1 MSAEVFQSII
11 LGAVQGV
18 TEFFPVSSTAHLVL
32 IPWLLGWHGITESM
46 SFDIALHVGTLLALL
61 IYFFKDWLDILL
73 KRHRL
78 LGLLIVATIPAGVA
92 GKLLDKLV
100 EDTLRSPLVIAA
112 SLVAVGFVM
121 LYVERI
127 GTKKKSIQDMD
138 IYDSIVVG
146 IAQAIAIIPGV
157 SRSGITIS
165 AGLMLDISRE
175 EAARFS
181 FLMSTPV
188 VAGAALLHGVK
199 LLHGEVTAFDLN
211 VFLCGITASFVVG
224 LIAIKFLMAFFKRY
238 SLGAF
243 VYYRFVLAGVIVLL
257 LWLKR

>member
-1 MSAEVFQSII
+1 MSAEALQSIL
-11 LGAVQGV
+11 LGAVQGL

-32 IPWLLGWHGITESM
+32 IPWLFGWHGITESM

-61 IYFFKDWLDILL
+61 LYFYKDWLDILL
-73 KRHRL
+73 KKHRL
-78 LGLLIVATIPAGVA
+78 LMLLIVATIPAAVA
-92 GKLLDKLV
+92 GKLLDNFV
-100 EDTLRSPLVIAA
+100 EETLRGPLVIAVG
-112 SLVAVGFVM
+112 LVVGGFVM

-127 GTKKKSIQDMD
+127 GTKKRTIPDMD
-138 IYDSIVVG
+138 IYDCIVVG

-165 AGLMLDISRE
+165 AGLILNITRE

-188 VAGAALLHGVK
+188 VGGAALLHGVK
-199 LLHGEVTAFDLN
+199 LLYGNGTDFELN
-211 VFLCGITASFVVG
+211 VFLCGIAASFIVG
-224 LIAIKFLMAFFKRY
+224 LIAIKFLMAFFKKY
-238 SLGAF
+238 SLGVF

-257 LWLKR
+257 LWLKH